1 MRRVR
6 WIILVVVLAAIGG
19 GAYWYLRG
27 RNQGSQQANY
37 QTATVTR
44 GSISEDVSASG
55 NVRARQSAEI
65 DWQTSGQVST
75 IDVQVGQKVQA
86 GQELASLD
94 PTTVS
99 PSVLNAQ
106 QTLVTAKQNLQ
117 TLQQSTLD
125 TTQAEQ
131 TLATAQQNLKTAKN
145 ALSALSG
152 PTNADEVTIKQYQAD
167 LEIAQAQLKHVQ
179 EQYGNLSKI
188 KPTNVHKAQK
198 VLRLTQAEQKVQQA
212 QYNLNWAEGHATN
225 TDIGV
230 AKSNLAV
237 AQSQLADAQRQYDQV
252 KNGPSADDLAAAQAA
267 VDAAQSTL
275 NEVSLTAPFSGT
287 VTEVDILPNDVVS
300 AGTAGFRIDDLSS
313 LYVDVVASEVDINNI
328 QIGQPVQMTFDAVP
342 NKTYNGKVTAIG
354 EVGTSSQGVVNFPV
368 TLQITNADAKVKPG
382 MTAAVS
388 IVVAQ
393 HNNVLLVPNQAVR
406 TIGNRHTV
414 TVLYQGQLMLVQVD
428 VGITNNTTT
437 EVTGGQL
444 QEGDTV
450 VLNAPV
456 SASSNG
462 SFRGRPGGG
471 FGGFIP

>member
-1 MRRVR
+1 MRKVR

-19 GAYWYLRG
+19 GAYLYVRG
-27 RNQGSQQANY
+27 RNQGNQQANY

-55 NVRARQSAEI
+55 DVRSRQSAEI
-65 DWQTSGQVST
+65 DWQTSGQVSRVE
-75 IDVQVGQKVQA
+75 VQVGQKVGP

-99 PSVLNAQ
+99 PSVLDAQ
-106 QTLVTAKQNLQ
+106 QTLITAKQNLQ

-131 TLATAQQNLKTAKN
+131 TLATAEQNLNTAKN
-145 ALSALSG
+145 ALSAVSG
-152 PTNADEVTIKQYQAD
+152 PTNADQVTIKQYQAD
-167 LEIAQAQLKHVQ
+167 LEIAQAQLKHLQ
-179 EQYGNLSKI
+179 DQYGKLSHI

-198 VLRLTQAEQKVQQA
+198 VLRLTQAEQNVRQA

-225 TDIGV
+225 TDIAV

-237 AQSQLADAQRQYDQV
+237 AQSQLADAQRQYDLV

-287 VTEVDILPNDVVS
+287 VTEVDVLPNDLVS

-313 LYVDVVASEVDINNI
+313 LYIDVVASEVDINNI
-328 QIGQPVQMTFDAVP
+328 QIGQPVQLTFDAVP
-342 NKTYNGKVTAIG
+342 SKTYNGKVTAIG

-368 TLQITNADAKVKPG
+368 TLQITNADAQVKPG

-406 TIGNRHTV
+406 AFGNQHTV
-414 TVLYQGQLMLVQVD
+414 TVLYQGQLIPVQVT

-437 EVTGGQL
+437 EITGGQL
-444 QEGDTV
+444 REGDTV

-456 SASSNG
+456 SASNG

-471 FGGFIP
+471 FGGFLP